1 MVLALVLFLIMYVI
15 LLSKP
20 DVRWITALV
29 FAGIFVVL
37 GILPVNHVIKAVNWN
52 VILMLTGTMIVVEM
66 FIESLMPMRLAELLL
81 KKVSTVQWA
90 VVVLALFAGVISAFV
105 DNVATVLMV
114 APIGIEVAKKL
125 KVNPVPIIISIAV
138 SSNLQG
144 AATLVGDTTSI
155 LLGGYANMSFNDFFW
170 FKGRPGICLSV
181 ELGALATLPVLLWIF
196 RRNRQ
201 PVHQDVETKVN
212 DKVPG
217 LLMIGVIAGLI
228 VASQFQNKPE
238 RPTAASVWHLPL
250 SV

>member
-105 DNVATVLMV
+105 DNVAHC
-114 APIGIEVAKKL
+114 GI
-125 KVNPVPIIISIAV
+125 
-138 SSNLQG
+138 Q
-144 AATLVGDTTSI
+144 
-155 LLGGYANMSFNDFFW
+155 
-170 FKGRPGICLSV
+170 
-181 ELGALATLPVLLWIF
+181 
-196 RRNRQ
+196 Q
-201 PVHQDVETKVN
+201 P
-212 DKVPG
+212 
-217 LLMIGVIAGLI
+217 AGCGN
-228 VASQFQNKPE
+228 AC
-238 RPTAASVWHLPL
+238 R
-250 SV
+250 

>member
-125 KVNPVPIIISIAV
+125 KVNPVPIC
-138 SSNLQG
+138 Q
-144 AATLVGDTTSI
+144 
-155 LLGGYANMSFNDFFW
+155 Y
-170 FKGRPGICLSV
+170 
-181 ELGALATLPVLLWIF
+181 
-196 RRNRQ
+196 
-201 PVHQDVETKVN
+201 
-212 DKVPG
+212 
-217 LLMIGVIAGLI
+217 VI
-228 VASQFQNKPE
+228 Q
-238 RPTAASVWHLPL
+238 
-250 SV
+250 